1 MQDSHVVFACLMGA
15 ITSATAIYMLRRY
28 ALVLGLID
36 HPTQR
41 KQHVGKVPL
50 IGGLAIFMGVTAG
63 AACYGHFHWF
73 TKVVI
78 DTTML
83 LTLLGALDD
92 RFDLSVRERLVI
104 QTVAILTVIAT
115 TGVYIHTLGTL
126 FGYEIELGWLGY
138 PFTVVAV
145 IGLVNAF
152 NMMDG
157 IDGLAGSLEIVSIAA
172 ITLFVGL
179 GALHEAIVLLA
190 LLATASLPYLVAN
203 LGFAGRKIFLGD
215 AGSTLI
221 GYLLAW
227 VLIRMTQV
235 PESHMSPV
243 NVLWCVALP
252 VFDTLAV
259 MLRRMS
265 KGKSPFKPDR
275 GHIHHILLGCG
286 FGPRKTLLA
295 LIAMAGGFALI
306 GVAISHGIAS
316 AGVNLM
322 IFCLTLVAYIWTTT
336 RVWSRQE
343 AARGQVQTATLW
355 GSGANGVTTVS
366 VSPVGV
372 GLTSAANASIESSR
386 LGGSGLRPSIESSS
400 FRTALQEPPR

>member
-1 MQDSHVVFACLMGA
+1 
-15 ITSATAIYMLRRY
+15 MLRRY

-73 TKVVI
+73 IKVLI

-115 TGVYIHTLGTL
+115 TGVYIHTLGTI

-157 IDGLAGSLEIVSIAA
+157 IDGLAGCLEMVSIAA
-172 ITLFVGL
+172 ITLFVGM
-179 GALHEAIVLLA
+179 GPLHETVVLLA
-190 LLATASLPYLVAN
+190 LLATASLPYLLAN
-203 LGFAGRKIFLGD
+203 LGLVGRKIFLGD

-227 VLIRMTQV
+227 VLIRMTQL
-235 PESHMSPV
+235 PEAHMSPV

-259 MLRRMS
+259 MVRRMRQ
-265 KGKSPFKPDR
+265 GKSPFKPDR
-275 GHIHHILLGCG
+275 GHIHHIMLGCG

-295 LIAMAGGFALI
+295 LIGLAGSFAFI

-336 RVWSRQE
+336 RVWARQE
-343 AARGQVQTATLW
+343 AAREHAQATTPWTARGHAVATPA
-355 GSGANGVTTVS
+355 S
-366 VSPVGV
+366 VGV
-372 GLTSAANASIESSR
+372 GLVSSAGTIEPSSR
-386 LGGSGLRPSIESSS
+386 LGRPGLGSGLKPSIEGNS
-400 FRTALQEPPR
+400 FRSALREPPR

>member
-1 MQDSHVVFACLMGA
+1 MGA

-50 IGGLAIFMGVTAG
+50 IGGLAIIMGVTAG

-73 TKVVI
+73 IKVLI

-104 QTVAILTVIAT
+104 QTIAILTVIAT
-115 TGVYIHTLGTL
+115 TGVYVHTLGSI
-126 FGYEIELGWLGY
+126 FGQEIELGWVGY
-138 PFTVVAV
+138 PFTVIAV

-157 IDGLAGSLEIVSIAA
+157 IDGLAGSIGMVSIAA
-172 ITLFVGL
+172 ITLFAGL
-179 GALHEAIVLLA
+179 GPVHEALVLLA

-203 LGFAGRKIFLGD
+203 LGLAGRKIFLGD

-235 PESHMSPV
+235 PEAHMSPV

-265 KGKSPFKPDR
+265 QGKSPFKPDR
-275 GHIHHILLGCG
+275 GHIHHIMLGCG
-286 FGPRKTLLA
+286 IGPRKTLLA
-295 LIAMAGGFALI
+295 LIGLAGSFAII

-322 IFCLTLVAYIWTTT
+322 IFCLTLAAYIWTTT
-336 RVWSRQE
+336 RAWARQE
-343 AARGQVQTATLW
+343 AARGQVQAATSW
-355 GSGANGVTTVS
+355 AARARGVTTPS
-366 VSPVGV
+366 SAGI
-372 GLTSAANASIESSR
+372 GLVRTTDGTVEPSSR
-386 LGGSGLRPSIESSS
+386 LRGSGLKPSIEGRS
-400 FRTALQEPPR
+400 FRSALQEPPR

>member
-1 MQDSHVVFACLMGA
+1 MPDTHVIFACLMGA
-15 ITSATAIYMLRRY
+15 ITSATAIFMLRRY
-28 ALVLGLID
+28 APVLGLID

-73 TKVVI
+73 IKVLI

-104 QTVAILTVIAT
+104 QTIAILTVIGT

-138 PFTVVAV
+138 PFTVIAV

-152 NMMDG
+152 NMLDG
-157 IDGLAGSLEIVSIAA
+157 IDGLAGSLEMVSIAA

-179 GALHEAIVLLA
+179 GPLHEAIVLLA

-203 LGFAGRKIFLGD
+203 LGLAGRKIFLGD

-235 PESHMSPV
+235 PEAHMSPV

-259 MLRRMS
+259 MLRRIS
-265 KGKSPFKPDR
+265 QGKSPFKPDR
-275 GHIHHILLGCG
+275 GHIHHIMLGCG
-286 FGPRKTLLA
+286 YGPRKTLLA
-295 LIAMAGGFALI
+295 LIGLAGAFALI

-322 IFCLTLVAYIWTTT
+322 IFCLTLIAYVWTTT
-336 RVWSRQE
+336 RIWLRQE
-343 AARGQVQTATLW
+343 AAREPLQASTPWAVRAHGVTAT
-355 GSGANGVTTVS
+355 SS
-366 VSPVGV
+366 MDV
-372 GLTSAANASIESSR
+372 GLTSRGGRGTIEPSTLR
-386 LGGSGLRPSIESSS
+386 GSGFKPSIESSS
-400 FRTALQEPPR
+400 FRSALQEPPR